1 MRDALGGTVNIVIIV
16 MFIVI
21 ALGYITFNINYTK
34 AFRVNDK
41 IVSLFE
47 QYKGNC
53 KAATTCANQINKYA
67 HDLGYQNDVDFT
79 CPKGFKKKDNL
90 YCLKEVTVK
99 SKNNSG
105 FYIGEKNAKYYVI
118 VTKTKF
124 SIPIISNIMDLDVFS
139 VRGSTK
145 TIYTK

>member
-1 MRDALGGTVNIVIIV
+1 MRDALGGTVNIIIIV

-41 IVSLFE
+41 IVSLYE
-47 QYKGNC
+47 QNKGNC
-53 KAATTCANQINKYA
+53 GSASTCATQIKEYA
-67 HDLGYQNDVDFT
+67 HNLGYQTDLDFS
-79 CPKGFKKKDNL
+79 CPSGFTKQDNI
-90 YCLKEVTVK
+90 YCLKTVDVRNNGGIDEVK
-99 SKNNSG
+99 AEY
-105 FYIGEKNAKYYVI
+105 YII

-124 SIPIISNIMDLDVFS
+124 SIPIINNIMDLEVFS

-145 TIYTK
+145 TIYKNR

>member
-1 MRDALGGTVNIVIIV
+1 MRDALGGTVNVVIIV

-41 IVSLFE
+41 IVTLFE
-47 QYKGNC
+47 KYQGNC
-53 KAATTCANQINKYA
+53 LGSTKCANEIKLYA
-67 HDLGYQNDVDFT
+67 GELGYKSDARFT
-79 CPKGFKKKDNL
+79 CPSGFGKQL
-90 YCLKEVTVK
+90 GIYCLKTVNV
-99 SKNNSG
+99 KNNSA
-105 FYIGEKNAKYYVI
+105 IKESNAKYFVI

-145 TIYTK
+145 TIYT

>member
-41 IVSLFE
+41 IVSLYE
-47 QYKGNC
+47 QNKGNC
-53 KAATTCANQINKYA
+53 GSASTCASQIKEYA
-67 HDLGYQNDVDFT
+67 NHLGYQTDLSFT
-79 CPKGFKKKDNL
+79 CPGGFSKQDNI
-90 YCLKEVTVK
+90 YCVK
-99 SKNNSG
+99 SVSVRNNG
-105 FYIGEKNAKYYVI
+105 GIKETPDAEYYII

-124 SIPIISNIMDLDVFS
+124 SIPIISNIMDLEVFS

-145 TIYTK
+145 TIYKE

>member
-1 MRDALGGTVNIVIIV
+1 MRDALGGTVNVVIIV

-53 KAATTCANQINKYA
+53 LSASACANEIKEYA
-67 HDLGYQNDVDFT
+67 DSLGYQNDVDFT
-79 CPKGFKKKDNL
+79 CPNGFQKQDNL
-90 YCLKEVTVK
+90 YCVKTVDVR
-99 SKNNSG
+99 NSG
-105 FYIGEKNAKYYVI
+105 GIKETDAKYFVI
-118 VTKTKF
+118 VTKTKI
-124 SIPIISNIMDLDVFS
+124 SISIINNIMDLDVFS

-145 TIYTK
+145 TIYIK

>member
-41 IVSLFE
+41 IVSLY
-47 QYKGNC
+47 QQNKGNC
-53 KAATTCANQINKYA
+53 GSASTCASQIKEYA
-67 HDLGYQNDVDFT
+67 DYLGYQTDLDFT
-79 CPKGFKKKDNL
+79 CPSGFSKQDNI
-90 YCLKEVTVK
+90 YCVK
-99 SKNNSG
+99 SVPVSNNG
-105 FYIGEKNAKYYVI
+105 GIKETPEAEYYII

-124 SIPIISNIMDLDVFS
+124 SIPIISNIMDLEVFS

-145 TIYTK
+145 TIYKE

>member
-1 MRDALGGTVNIVIIV
+1 MRDALGGTVNIIIIV

-53 KAATTCANQINKYA
+53 LSASACANEIKEYA
-67 HDLGYQNDVDFT
+67 DSLGYHDDSDFT
-79 CPKGFKKKDNL
+79 CPSGFSKQEDI
-90 YCLKEVTVK
+90 YCLKTVDV
-99 SKNNSG
+99 KNNSE
-105 FYIGEKNAKYYVI
+105 IKESNAKYFVI
-118 VTKTKF
+118 VTKTKV
-124 SIPIISNIMDLDVFS
+124 SIPIINNIMDLDVFS

-145 TIYTK
+145 TIYIK